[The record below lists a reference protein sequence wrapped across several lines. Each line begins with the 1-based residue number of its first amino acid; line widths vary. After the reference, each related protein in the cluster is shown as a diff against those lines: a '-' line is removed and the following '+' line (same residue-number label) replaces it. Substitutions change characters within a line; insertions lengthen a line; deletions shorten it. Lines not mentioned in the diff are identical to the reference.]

1 MAEVKASLKNLK
13 IAPRKVRLVADLV
26 KGMHVTEALA
36 QLETMTQRSVGPISK
51 LIRSAIANAKEQEL
65 DTEKLVI
72 QSIRV
77 DKGIKLKRA
86 IPRARGRATVI
97 EKKMSHVMLELKVS
111 DHVSAPGYTLHEK
124 PKKEK
129 KVKEEKETQ
138 APKPKHEET
147 KAEKTEKAKKGFGKK
162 VFRRKSV

>member
-13 IAPRKVRLVADLV
+13 IAPRKVRLVADSL
-26 KGMHVTEALA
+26 KGMHVIEALA
-36 QLETMTQRSVGPISK
+36 QLEVMTQRSVGPLSK
-51 LIRSAIANAKEQEL
+51 LIRSAVANAKEQEI
-65 DTEKLVI
+65 DTDKLII

-86 IPRARGRATVI
+86 VPRARGRATVV
-97 EKKMSHVMLELKVS
+97 EKKMSHVMLELAVS
-111 DHVSAPGYTLHEK
+111 DSIVAPGYTLHEK

-129 KVKEEKETQ
+129 KVKEDKETQ
-138 APKPKHEET
+138 TPKPKYQE
-147 KAEKTEKAKKGFGKK
+147 AEKEKAKKGFAKR